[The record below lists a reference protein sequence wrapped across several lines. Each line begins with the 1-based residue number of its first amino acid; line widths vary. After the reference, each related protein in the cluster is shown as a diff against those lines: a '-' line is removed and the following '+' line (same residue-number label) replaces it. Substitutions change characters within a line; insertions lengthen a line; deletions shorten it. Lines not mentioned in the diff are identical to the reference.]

1 MARIAVIGGTG
12 LNAITVASRPA
23 ASIDTPYGPASAAL
37 QFGMCGTHELVF
49 LARHG
54 QPHRHAPHHINYRA
68 NLWLL
73 KQAGVDA
80 VLAVNAVGGIHRAFS
95 AGEIIVPH
103 QIIDYTWGRESSYS
117 DATQLLHVDFS
128 FPYDAAWRERLV
140 RAGRAAGRIDDHW
153 VHDFGVYACTQGPR
167 LESAAEIDRLARD
180 GCDLVGMT
188 AMPEAGLARELQLP
202 YAAICLVVNPAAGR
216 GSGVIEHEQITAVIR
231 TGMARVERI
240 VLSAVAGC

>member
-12 LNAITVASRPA
+12 LNAIAVASRPG
-23 ASIDTPYGPASAAL
+23 ASSDTPYGPASAAL
-37 QFGMCGTHELVF
+37 QYGASGVHELVF

-73 KQAGVDA
+73 KQAAVDA
-80 VLAVNAVGGIHRAFS
+80 VLAVNAVGGIHRAFG

-103 QIIDYTWGRESSYS
+103 QIVDYTWGRESSYS

-128 FPYDAAWRERLV
+128 FPYAEPWRERLV
-140 RAGRAAGRIDDHW
+140 RAGRIAGNW

-216 GSGVIEHEQITAVIR
+216 GTGVIEHEQITAVISA
-231 TGMARVERI
+231 GMARVERI
-240 VLSAVAGC
+240 VLAAVADF